1 MVYTFDEA
9 ITVTSATATA
19 DNVISNK
26 LVVHL
31 QDDGVAGGFITDVG
45 GTFSMAT
52 DGSSGVMV
60 TEQQLQHVMAV
71 HGGTYLK
78 VDLQMVQLQYSV
90 LLLRRQV
97 LMLIH

>member
-31 QDDGVAGGFITDVG
+31 QVVGPTD
-45 GTFSMAT
+45 
-52 DGSSGVMV
+52 
-60 TEQQLQHVMAV
+60 MAV
-71 HGGTYLK
+71 DAPLKMQYHSGSGTNRL
-78 VDLQMVQLQYSV
+78 VF
-90 LLLRRQV
+90 RGR
-97 LMLIH
+97 IP